1 MGRLLLLLVVVSAAG
16 ASALFFGSADPAVA
30 GAEQR
35 TYATAAEALAREVA
49 LTGLADAEAV
59 LLGSLAATSAVD
71 LPLARQ
77 GGYNGGTYRAE
88 AVWDD
93 SVVVV
98 TSAGTYGSAERTVR
112 RSYRPR
118 ASAPPPFLVPT
129 LLVDNHVQ
137 VRDPLEITAPPTA
150 NADVHANGNL
160 QLGPVTVRVTG
171 FGSASGRVQNR
182 TGLPEASVFVPNVNS
197 AGLPATTEGAPT
209 VPVPAVEPPRY
220 RPQADR
226 VLPRNSRLSGQYA
239 LGTRSSPVLL
249 FADGNLST
257 SGSVAFSGWGVLVV
271 EGNFQVDH
279 PLVLAGG
286 PSDGQV
292 LVVVGGHAQVRS
304 PGLDVAGNWFVGGNA
319 QLAAGARFTNGTL
332 TVGNNLQLGGALTI
346 VHRPVEVDVAGVV
359 WPDHAVARSYREW

>member
-30 GAEQR
+30 GAERR

-49 LTGLADAEAV
+49 LTGLADAEVA
-59 LLGSLAATSAVD
+59 LLGSLAATNAVD
-71 LPLARQ
+71 LPLVRQ
-77 GGYNGGTYRAE
+77 GAHQGGAYRAE
-88 AVWDD
+88 AVWAD

-98 TSAGTYGSAERTVR
+98 TSAAVHGGAERTVR

-160 QLGPVTVRVTG
+160 QLGPVAVRVNG
-171 FGSASGRVQNR
+171 FGSASGRVHNR
-182 TGLPEASVFVPNVNS
+182 TGLPAPSVFLPNVNP
-197 AGLPATTEGAPT
+197 AGLPATAEGAPP
-209 VPVPAVEPPRY
+209 VPVPDVEPSRY

-239 LGTRSSPVLL
+239 LGTRGSPALL
-249 FADGNLST
+249 YAEGNLTT
-257 SGSVAFSGWGVLVV
+257 SGAVTFSGWGVLVV

-279 PLVLAGG
+279 PIVLSGG
-286 PSDGQV
+286 AANGQV

-346 VHRPVEVDVAGVV
+346 AHRPVEVGVAGVV